1 MHSKQIILYIN
12 SQIDWTVL
20 VCFVVQQSDS
30 RGEEAVVEPCGPCS
44 QTAVPPARGKVGKQ
58 SVTRVSGVLDGVFFF
73 LPTMSGADKP
83 RDTQRQYKQSHI
95 MDSHNKL
102 MLESG

>member
-30 RGEEAVVEPCGPCS
+30 HGKEAVIEPCGPC
-44 QTAVPPARGKVGKQ
+44 GKQ